1 MATQNF
7 DELWLDR
14 DLTWLE
20 FNRRVLAEALDER
33 TPLLERL
40 KFLAI
45 FTSNLDEF
53 FMKRIAVLRVENNGT
68 HTTLLADLRTV
79 IVDMV
84 QQQQACFAALLPQ
97 LEQHGI
103 RLLGWKDLTDRQ
115 RLEATKFFQ
124 QNVLPALTPLVVDS
138 AHPTPFLSNLS
149 LSWVCR
155 LHEPGSHAPLYG
167 RVKVATG
174 LPSWMQV
181 REESPKD
188 SHWFISLTEL
198 VRQHL
203 GDLFS
208 GLETYDHT
216 LFRITRDAEVD
227 WEGDSNESVREV
239 VAERIRLRRYEPTV
253 RIEFGPDPDP
263 ALREMLLSLLELTEQ
278 EAYDLPGPFDFNT
291 LWTLAGL
298 DLPDLRDPPWTPR
311 VPAAFR
317 NESIPL
323 VNVIRRGDMLVHV
336 PYESFDAS
344 VERFIREGAADPST
358 LGVKMTVYRVGDDTP
373 FVRWLVTAAESGKQ
387 VACVIELKARF
398 DENRNLHWADALLKV
413 GAHVSFGVLELKI
426 HAKVALV
433 VRQESEGLRCYC
445 HIGTGN
451 YNQKTARLYEDLGLF
466 TCDPEITGDV
476 VQLFHYLTG
485 RALAPKFER
494 LLVAP
499 WNMRDRFIGLI
510 RREVEHHKAGR
521 PARIVAKMN
530 QLEDAQVCE
539 ALVSA
544 SREGLPIDLVV
555 RGFCCL
561 RPGVPGQTETIR
573 IRSIIGRFLEHSR
586 IFYFAN
592 GASDPWNGDFYI
604 GSGDW
609 MERNLSWRVEVVAPV
624 VAPALRQRLWEI
636 LEINLSDR
644 RQAWMMTASGEY
656 QRLEPGPEARG
667 PEVDGTQS
675 TLMRLRARR
684 RLRAMGTRSFRNY
697 RYTAARNWISPI
709 QGIAPPWPMLLWR
722 ASNRDRE
729 WQRPRDQLRQLFHQV
744 LGDRS

>member
-1 MATQNF
+1 MSTENF
-7 DELWLDR
+7 QQLWLDR

-53 FMKRIAVLRVENNGT
+53 FMKRIAVLRVEKDKS
-68 HTTLLADLRTV
+68 HAKLLADLRAVTV
-79 IVDMV
+79 AMV
-84 QQQQACFAALLPQ
+84 QQQKACFAALLPQ
-97 LEQHGI
+97 LERHGI
-103 RLLGWKDLTDRQ
+103 RILSWKDLTERQ
-115 RLEATKFFQ
+115 RYAATKFFQ
-124 QNVLPALTPLVVDS
+124 QNVFAALTPLVVDS

-155 LHEPGSHAPLYG
+155 LHEPGSPTPLYG

-174 LPSWMQV
+174 LAPWIQV
-181 REESPKD
+181 REESPAD
-188 SHWFISLTEL
+188 GHWFISLTEI

-203 GDLFS
+203 GDLFP
-208 GLETYDHT
+208 GLETHDHT

-227 WEGDSNESVREV
+227 WEGDSNNSVREV
-239 VAERIRLRRYEPTV
+239 VAERIRLRRYEPAV

-263 ALREMLLSLLELTEQ
+263 AIRERLLSLLELTEE

-291 LWTLAGL
+291 LWTIAGL
-298 DLPDLRDPPWTPR
+298 ELPELRDPPWTPR
-311 VPAAFR
+311 LPAAFR
-317 NESIPL
+317 SESVPL
-323 VNVIRRGDMLVHV
+323 MDVIRQGDLLVQV

-344 VERFIREGAADPST
+344 VERFIREGATDPST

-373 FVRWLVTAAESGKQ
+373 FVRALVTAAESGKQ

-433 VRQESEGLRCYC
+433 VRQESDGLRCYC

-451 YNQKTARLYEDLGLF
+451 YNRKTARLYEDFGLF
-466 TCDPEITGDV
+466 TSDPEITGDV

-485 RALAPKFER
+485 HARTPKFNR

-499 WNMRDRFIGLI
+499 WNMRDRFIALI

-530 QLEDAQVCE
+530 QLQDAQVCE
-539 ALVSA
+539 ALVAA
-544 SREGLPIDLVV
+544 SREGLRIDLVI

-561 RPGVPGQTETIR
+561 RPGVPGHTETIT

-592 GASDPWNGDFYI
+592 GASDPCDGDFYI

-609 MERNLSWRVEVVAPV
+609 MERNLSYRVEVVTPV
-624 VAPALRQRLWEI
+624 LAPALRQRLWEV
-636 LEINLSDR
+636 LDINLNDR
-644 RQAWMMTASGEY
+644 RQAWLMTSSGQYE
-656 QRLEPGPEARG
+656 RMEPGSDASG
-667 PEVDGTQS
+667 PEVAGVHA
-675 TLMRLRARR
+675 TLMQLA
-684 RLRAMGTRSFRNY
+684 GS
-697 RYTAARNWISPI
+697 
-709 QGIAPPWPMLLWR
+709 R
-722 ASNRDRE
+722 ASDTNSLVRE
-729 WQRPRDQLRQLFHQV
+729 FPLSLVAGSSIAHSGSNASLASADLEIK
-744 LGDRS
+744 

>member
-1 MATQNF
+1 MSTQNLA
-7 DELWLDR
+7 ELWLDR

-53 FMKRIAVLRVENNGT
+53 FMKRIAVLRVENDGT
-68 HTTLLADLRTV
+68 HTKLLADLRAV
-79 IVDMV
+79 VVAMV
-84 QQQQACFAALLPQ
+84 QQQQSCFAALLPQ

-103 RLLGWKDLTDRQ
+103 RILSWKDLGERQ

-124 QNVLPALTPLVVDS
+124 QNVLPALTPLVVD
-138 AHPTPFLSNLS
+138 AVHPTPFLSNLS
-149 LSWVCR
+149 LSWMCR
-155 LHEPGSHAPLYG
+155 LQEPGSDAPLYG

-174 LPSWMQV
+174 LSPWIQL
-181 REESPKD
+181 REECPTGTR
-188 SHWFISLTEL
+188 WFISLAEL

-203 GDLFS
+203 NDLFP
-208 GLETYDHT
+208 GLEAFDHT
-216 LFRITRDAEVD
+216 LFRITRDAEVE
-227 WEGDSNESVREV
+227 WHGDSSESLREV
-239 VAERIRLRRYEPTV
+239 VAERVRLRRYEPAV
-253 RIEFGPDPDP
+253 RIEFGPNPDP
-263 ALREMLLSLLELTEQ
+263 ALREILLSLLELTEE

-298 DLPDLRDPPWTPR
+298 DVPELRETPWTPR
-311 VPAAFR
+311 VPAALR
-317 NESIPL
+317 NQHMLLAS
-323 VNVIRRGDMLVHV
+323 VIQQGDMLVHV

-373 FVRWLVTAAESGKQ
+373 FVNWLVAAAEAGKQ
-387 VACVIELKARF
+387 VACVIELQARF

-413 GAHVSFGVLELKI
+413 GAHVSFGVLGLKI

-433 VRQESEGLRCYC
+433 VRRESEGLRCYC

-466 TCDPEITGDV
+466 TCDPEITRDV

-485 RALAPKFER
+485 RARTPKFER

-499 WNMRDRFIGLI
+499 WNMRDRFIALI

-521 PARIVAKMN
+521 PAHIIAKMN
-530 QLEDAQVCE
+530 QLEDAPVCE

-544 SREGLPIDLVV
+544 SREGLPIDLVI

-573 IRSIIGRFLEHSR
+573 VRSIIGRFLEHSR

-592 GASDPWNGDFYI
+592 GASDPRNGDFYI
-604 GSGDW
+604 GSADW

-624 VAPALRQRLWEI
+624 VAPALRQQLWQI
-636 LEINLSDR
+636 LDINLNDC
-644 RQAWMMTASGEY
+644 RQAWMMTASGDY
-656 QRLEPGPEARG
+656 RRLEPGPEARG
-667 PEVDGTQS
+667 VAVEGTQAA
-675 TLMRLRARR
+675 LMRL
-684 RLRAMGTRSFRNY
+684 
-697 RYTAARNWISPI
+697 TAALASPGNADLRELPI
-709 QGIAPPWPMLLWR
+709 NRGLGLSFAPPG
-722 ASNRDRE
+722 SNTSAADVILEERK
-729 WQRPRDQLRQLFHQV
+729 LT
-744 LGDRS
+744 

>member
-1 MATQNF
+1 MSMQNLA
-7 DELWLDR
+7 ELWLDR
-14 DLTWLE
+14 DLAWLE

-53 FMKRIAVLRVENNGT
+53 FMKRVAVLRVQNNGT
-68 HTTLLADLRTV
+68 HTQLLADLRAV
-79 IVDMV
+79 IVPLV
-84 QQQQACFAALLPQ
+84 QQQQACFGALLPQ

-115 RLEATKFFQ
+115 RQEAREFFQ
-124 QNVLPALTPLVVDS
+124 KNVLPALTPLVVDS

-155 LHEPGSHAPLYG
+155 LSEPGSRTPLYG

-174 LPSWMQV
+174 LPSWMRV
-181 REESPKD
+181 RAESPKD
-188 SHWFISLTEL
+188 GHWFISLTEL

-208 GLETYDHT
+208 GLQTHDQT

-227 WEGDSNESVREV
+227 WEGEPSESVREV

-253 RIEFGPDPDP
+253 RIEFGPNPDP
-263 ALREMLLSLLELTEQ
+263 TLREILLSLLELTEQ

-298 DLPDLRDPPWTPR
+298 DVPDLRDPPWTPR
-311 VPAAFR
+311 VPAAMR
-317 NESIPL
+317 SESIPL
-323 VNVIRRGDMLVHV
+323 VNVMRHGDMLVHV

-344 VERFIREGAADPST
+344 VERFIREGTVDPST
-358 LGVKMTVYRVGDDTP
+358 LSVKMTVYRVGDDTP
-373 FVRWLVTAAESGKQ
+373 FVNWLVMAAESGKQ

-398 DENRNLHWADALLKV
+398 DENRNLQWADTLLKV

-433 VRQESEGLRCYC
+433 VRQESDGLRCYC

-466 TCDPEITGDV
+466 TCDPMITGDV

-485 RALAPKFER
+485 RALTPTFAR

-499 WNMRDRFIGLI
+499 WNMRERFIALI

-530 QLEDAQVCE
+530 QLEDKQICE

-544 SREGLPIDLVV
+544 SREGLAIDLVV

-561 RPGVPGQTETIR
+561 RAGVPGQTETIR
-573 IRSIIGRFLEHSR
+573 VRSIIGRFLEHSR

-592 GASDPWNGDFYI
+592 GASDPCNGDFYI

-609 MERNLSWRVEVVAPV
+609 MERNLSWRVEVVTPV

-636 LEINLSDR
+636 LDINLTDC
-644 RQAWMMTASGEY
+644 RQAWVMTPSGEY
-656 QRLEPGPEARG
+656 QRLEPRPETSG
-667 PEVDGTQS
+667 PEVDGTQAS
-675 TLMRLRARR
+675 LMRLTAMAR
-684 RLRAMGTRSFRNY
+684 LAGDGT
-697 RYTAARNWISPI
+697 AVVQESP
-709 QGIAPPWPMLLWR
+709 LHD
-722 ASNRDRE
+722 ASQPDLTTSGNSASMAHAILESKRT
-729 WQRPRDQLRQLFHQV
+729 
-744 LGDRS
+744 